1 MAATRLI
8 IRVFMILCDWRKRF
22 FRSPPPTSPT
32 TSLSVLTNQHVDLQ
46 ALCNRAWIEITND
59 LPPASKTTRGTGIGL
74 HLTTSLI
81 RAMPGWEFDTEQSSE
96 VYRAIVVAPAA

>member
-1 MAATRLI
+1 M
-8 IRVFMILCDWRKRF
+8 LCDCRKRH

-46 ALCNRAWIEITND
+46 ALCNRARIEIAND

-74 HLTTSLI
+74 RLTNSLI
-81 RAMPGWEFDTEQSSE
+81 RAMPGWKFDTEHSSDA
-96 VYRAIVVAPAA
+96 YRAIVVAPAA